1 LTAIGTTGTYFVLDL
16 ANVWCDLAAWHSF
29 HDKLSR
35 HARFCL
41 ANIFGAEQELAVE
54 VRYVN
59 GVHVDNVDVAEARQ
73 SQVLEDLASKTTS
86 TNDQESRSL
95 TDSCN

>member
-1 LTAIGTTGTYFVLDL
+1 LAAIETTGTYLVLDF

-35 HARFCL
+35 HARL
-41 ANIFGAEQELAVE
+41 RLSNIFCAEQELAVE

-73 SQVLEDLASKTTS
+73 SQVLEDLASETAS
-86 TNDQESRSL
+86 TNHKEPRSL